1 MSSSQYPPITTALE
15 AELDAALHE
24 TLDEND
30 ALKAEVARLQA
41 QLDGL
46 MEGFEKGGS
55 LGILQAIGAD
65 KSWPVEV
72 RVRALTAAVPF
83 ERPKLSMTATANAP
97 KLFDILEAA
106 RLKERKV
113 IEAQPADTK
122 TVLGEDPPDTAA

>member
-1 MSSSQYPPITTALE
+1 MSTSQYPPITTALE

-30 ALKAEVARLQA
+30 ALKAEVAQLKA

-83 ERPKLSMTATANAP
+83 ERPRLTVNATASP
-97 KLFDILEAA
+97 HKLYDILAA
-106 RLKERKV
+106 GKLRDCKV
-113 IEAQPADTK
+113 IEATPAD
-122 TVLGEDPPDTAA
+122 DPPKPAA